1 MRQVYDKQLEEKLV
15 KPASI
20 ICLNFCLPLASGY
33 SRSYILVFIGGPGVS
48 VDQAKFLSLCNSVA
62 EAAHSDLSN
71 EDRAKLIALHRALSE
86 LKIAVEKAL
95 LSGSREERL
104 AG

>member
-1 MRQVYDKQLEEKLV
+1 M
-15 KPASI
+15 SI
-20 ICLNFCLPLASGY
+20 DQSNFL
-33 SRSYILVFIGGPGVS
+33 F
-48 VDQAKFLSLCNSVA
+48 LCNSVA

-95 LSGSREERL
+95 LSGSSEERM
-104 AG
+104 AS